1 MIYQAEF
8 PELTAEAAGL
18 DCQVLSLVLPVSAFL
33 LFFLMWLVMYSHS
46 PM

>member
-18 DCQVLSLVLPVSAFL
+18 DCQVLPVSAFL
-33 LFFLMWLVMYSHS
+33 LFFYVTSHVFS
-46 PM
+46 